1 MLGEGFARLRGRS
14 RPRPPGWRGSP
25 RRTARSTLLRPR
37 ATRSDRR
44 PGSSRPRCSRGR
56 GSPAGFRYRSDS
68 AARSGSDRGSGCA
81 RKAVRAI
88 RRGRRAP
95 GSATGRAGRPPGRAT
110 DRPAA
115 AGQAAAHGSA
125 LPYAAARP
133 HPGQRPPRR
142 QQPQPRCSRSTRTLG
157 PGASGSAQRRARES
171 PGWARC
177 GGRWGAAGREP
188 GPRPRRRSPRRQWAR
203 VGLGQG
209 AVRDRALGVR
219 ARDGLR
225 PPAGLTAPA
234 VGRVIR
240 GRFRSAQPTLTA
252 L

>member
-1 MLGEGFARLRGRS
+1 MLGEGFARPEGRS
-14 RPRPPGWRGSP
+14 RMRLPGWRGSP
-25 RRTARSTLLRPR
+25 RRTARSTLPRPR

-44 PGSSRPRCSRGR
+44 PGSSRPRCSRPKRGRSRGR

-95 GSATGRAGRPPGRAT
+95 GSATGRAGWPLGRAT

-115 AGQAAAHGSA
+115 AGQGAAHGSA
-125 LPYAAARP
+125 PLYAAAR
-133 HPGQRPPRR
+133 
-142 QQPQPRCSRSTRTLG
+142 PQPRCSRPTRTLG

-177 GGRWGAAGREP
+177 GGRWGAAGRESRR
-188 GPRPRRRSPRRQWAR
+188 RPRRRGPCRQWAR
-203 VGLGQG
+203 VGLGRG
-209 AVRDRALGVR
+209 VVRDRALGVR

-225 PPAGLTAPA
+225 PPAGLAIPA